1 MGFRAQILVSALA
14 VAACAQ
20 PESAPSAS
28 ANAPR
33 IAPEPTQR
41 SSYLLGSGD
50 QLAIRVAE
58 ADEIPDRPFRIDEK
72 GDFDLPMV
80 GRVHAAGLS
89 VGELQVKLVKD
100 FAVFIKQPQVTVSVT
115 ETRSQPVSILG
126 AVNAPG
132 VHQLQGR
139 KTLVEVLAVAGGL
152 RADCGYRIKI
162 TRRAEWGTIPLPGAT
177 MDAAANYTV
186 AEVAVKGLLEA
197 VGPQDNN
204 EIKPDD
210 VITIPIAEM
219 VYVIGDVKKS
229 GGFVLGQ
236 RPSVSAMQAL
246 AMAEGLAPMA
256 KPSDAR
262 ILRQIPG
269 ESNRTEI
276 PVDLKKIMAGKAGDV
291 TLQQNDILFVP
302 TNAFKKL
309 GARSIDAMFGVGA
322 NLAVYRP

>member
-1 MGFRAQILVSALA
+1 MGFRIQILVSALA
-14 VAACAQ
+14 VAVYAQ
-20 PESAPSAS
+20 PESVPSVPG
-28 ANAPR
+28 NGPR
-33 IAPEPTQR
+33 AVVDPIGR
-41 SSYLLGSGD
+41 SSYLLGTGD
-50 QLAIRVAE
+50 QLSIRVAE
-58 ADEIPDRPFRIDEK
+58 ADEIPDKPLRIDEK
-72 GDFDLPMV
+72 GDFDLPLV

-89 VGELQVKLVKD
+89 VGELQLKLVKD

-139 KTLVEVLAVAGGL
+139 KTLVEVLAAAGGL

-162 TRRAEWGTIPLPGAT
+162 TRRSEWGTIPLPGAT
-177 MDAAANYTV
+177 MDPAGNYTV

-197 VGPQDNN
+197 VGPQDNI
-204 EIKPDD
+204 EIRPDD
-210 VITIPIAEM
+210 VITIPLGEM
-219 VYVIGDVKKS
+219 IYVIGDVKRS

-256 KPSDAR
+256 KPSEAR
-262 ILRQIPG
+262 ILRQVPG
-269 ESNRTEI
+269 ETTRTEI
-276 PVDLKKIMAGKAGDV
+276 PVDLKKIMAGKVGDV

-302 TNAFKKL
+302 TNTFKRL
-309 GARSIDAMFGVGA
+309 GARSIDAMFGVGS

>member
-14 VAACAQ
+14 VAAYAQ
-20 PESAPSAS
+20 PEPVPATLV
-28 ANAPR
+28 NAPR
-33 IAPEPTQR
+33 NAAESIQR

-50 QLAIRVAE
+50 QISIRVAE
-58 ADEIPDRPFRIDEK
+58 ADEIPDKPFRIDEK

-89 VGELQVKLVKD
+89 VGELQIKLVKD
-100 FAVFIKQPQVTVSVT
+100 FAVFIKEPQVTVSVT
-115 ETRSQPVSILG
+115 DTRSQPVSILG

-152 RADCGYRIKI
+152 RSDCGYRIKI
-162 TRRAEWGTIPLPGAT
+162 TRRALWGPIPLPGAT
-177 MDAAANYTV
+177 MDADAHVTV

-197 VGPQDNN
+197 VGPKDNI

-219 VYVIGDVKKS
+219 IYVIGDVKKS

-236 RPSVSAMQAL
+236 RPTVSAMQAL

-262 ILRQIPG
+262 ILRQVTG
-269 ESNRTEI
+269 ESTRTEI
-276 PVDLKKIMAGKAGDV
+276 PVDLRKIMAGKAGDV

-302 TNAFKKL
+302 TNTFKKL
-309 GARSIDAMFGVGA
+309 GARSIDAMFGLGA
-322 NLAVYRP
+322 SMAVYRP